1 MSRVM
6 PITAALTALLA
17 TAPVALA
24 QVTSDQDSVQPADT
38 GFIRQTI
45 RSNYLEV
52 GLGRVADSRA
62 EDDEVEEFGQRMVS
76 DHNAMNDQW
85 GRLARAADMDLD
97 FVEDIRAAGEQSD
110 ELEDLSGSEFDQ
122 AYMSEM
128 IRHHER
134 ELATFRRMRESARSE
149 AVRDLADSGMST
161 ISEHLDLARQVG
173 SRVGVSTT
181 AGRVGDD
188 NRPSPSDDNRR
199 RTTADR
205 ENTRSDRGAI
215 RATDRA
221 FIQNVLQ
228 DHLMHI
234 RLAERAQREA
244 KNDEIRRLA
253 QRIEDDFD
261 DWDDRWEDVAERY
274 GIEPA
279 SHLGRL
285 HRQKLE
291 RLEKASQGNIGRTY
305 AAIVADHL
313 ESVVPYFQ
321 KEGQA
326 VRPEAVRRLVDDELP
341 MIRKHLEQAR
351 KLRNTK

>member
-1 MSRVM
+1 MSKVM
-6 PITAALTALLA
+6 RITAALTALLSI
-17 TAPVALA
+17 APPVFA
-24 QVTSDQDSVQPADT
+24 QVTSDEDSVQPADT
-38 GFIRQTI
+38 AFIRQAI

-52 GLGRVADSRA
+52 GMGRVADSRA
-62 EDDEVEEFGQRMVS
+62 ENDEVEEFAQRMVS
-76 DHNAMNDQW
+76 DHNAMNERW
-85 GRLARAADMDLD
+85 GDLASAADMDLD
-97 FVEDIRAAGEQSD
+97 AVEDLRRVGEQTD

-134 ELATFRRMRESARSE
+134 DLAAFRRARGSARSA
-149 AVRDLADSGMST
+149 AVRELADSGVS
-161 ISEHLDLARQVG
+161 IIDDHLALARQVG
-173 SRVGVSTT
+173 SQVGVSTT

-188 NRPSPSDDNRR
+188 NRPSTDDRRR

-205 ENTRSDRGAI
+205 DTRADRAAL
-215 RATDRA
+215 RAEDRA
-221 FIQNVLQ
+221 FIANVLQ
-228 DHLMHI
+228 DHLMHL

-244 KNDEIRRLA
+244 KSDEVRRLA
-253 QRIEDDFD
+253 RQIEDDFD
-261 DWDDRWEDVAERY
+261 DWEDRWEDVAERN
-274 GIEPA
+274 GIKPA

-291 RLEKASQGNIGRTY
+291 RLEKAGQGDIGRTY

-326 VRPEAVRRLVDDELP
+326 VRPEAARRLVDEELP
-341 MIRKHLEQAR
+341 MIRKNLERAR
-351 KLRNTK
+351 ELRGSN